1 MYTFLYKMRKR
12 RKKLNPNHGRHSER
26 QRTKDYSHVKKYEY
40 KDSSNAIVRL
50 PQPILSDPL
59 DKEPI
64 KTIKCKLDKFTREP
78 HHLQMIQDAVSNV
91 NVALRHV
98 TQMLKM
104 YLMTK
109 IDQPD
114 EFPVV
119 DTNFII
125 IACKVVCSYNPN
137 SSKDYADKNKVIF
150 DELTNFYNEH
160 YAPLHYLD
168 EKVPYLNLLQIFK
181 YEAKTIETSIKNN
194 IIAQFRI
201 RFCQLLNHHYNVKAE
216 IKAARQTGVKSE
228 LVNTANNIKYHFF
241 NHGTDKKKDRPLPN
255 DIRDVVLDYRSY
267 YLPNQKPTKENVDYD
282 LRKNTLRYLRS
293 LFLINRELEVETDK
307 TFNAFPL
314 KRSFIHG
321 QVTFDTTMLGRL
333 LGDTKTR
340 SQATLKEYAGTMKK
354 IFWNKYFIFNLKP
367 VPSEFNY
374 DNDVDYINGS
384 KQHPAI
390 REPYGYYF
398 SGMIKS
404 DGVSASL
411 LYKRYDVVADDNYGN
426 RKREIK
432 VDPNTGEDTDK
443 DELHVTDIAPDS
455 SEFQEFAGKR
465 IVAID
470 PNKDDIIYCTNGEQ
484 NFRYTLNQRD
494 VETKSRRYKKLME
507 QDKQFQY
514 DIDGE
519 VLSVN
524 DMQTK
529 ISESNSKS
537 SDLETF
543 TNFVATKNSFSS
555 ALTGHY
561 NFIKDD
567 SNSDESNRLNY
578 RRLRFNVYNNRRRSE
593 DRMVNRFKA
602 KFGLPDQTFIAFG
615 NAGSNHVK
623 GKAVVKHK
631 SMRKLFRR
639 HGYDVLL
646 VDEFRTSK
654 MCYECHKELEN
665 VYVDWV
671 NKDSEVESVH
681 VHGLKRCTTETCKAY
696 KNRDTNASMNILT
709 VVQCHFQNLP
719 RPTALCRQKKSFQ
732 E

>member
-1 MYTFLYKMRKR
+1 
-12 RKKLNPNHGRHSER
+12 
-26 QRTKDYSHVKKYEY
+26 
-40 KDSSNAIVRL
+40 
-50 PQPILSDPL
+50 
-59 DKEPI
+59 
-64 KTIKCKLDKFTREP
+64 
-78 HHLQMIQDAVSNV
+78 
-91 NVALRHV
+91 
-98 TQMLKM
+98 MLKL

-109 IDQPD
+109 VDYPD

-125 IACKVVCSYNPN
+125 IACKVGCSYDPN
-137 SSKDYADKNKVIF
+137 AGTGYMGKNKVIF

-160 YAPLHYLD
+160 YAPLHYID
-168 EKVPYLNLLQIFK
+168 EKVPYLNLLQIFQ
-181 YEAKTIETSIKNN
+181 YEAKTIETNIKNN

-216 IKAARQTGVKSE
+216 LKAAKQAGVKSE
-228 LVNTANNIKYHFF
+228 LVNTANNVKYHFF
-241 NHGTDKKKDRPLPN
+241 NHGMDKKKDKPLPD
-255 DIRDVVLDYRSY
+255 DIRDVVLNYRAY
-267 YLPNQKPTKENVDYD
+267 YLPDQKPTKGSVDYD
-282 LRKNTLRYLRS
+282 LRKNTLRYLRY
-293 LFLINRELEVETDK
+293 LFLINRELEAETGK
-307 TFNAFPL
+307 TFNVFPL

-321 QVTFDTTMLGRL
+321 QVTFDTTALGKL
-333 LGDTKTR
+333 FGDLKTAT
-340 SQATLKEYAGTMKK
+340 QATSTKHAGTIKK

-367 VPSEFNY
+367 VANEFNY
-374 DNDVDYINGS
+374 DNDADYINGL

-390 REPYGYYF
+390 REPYDYYF
-398 SGMIKS
+398 SGMIKT
-404 DGVSASL
+404 DGVSVGL

-426 RKREIK
+426 RKKEIN
-432 VDPNTGEDTDK
+432 VDTTTGEDIDS
-443 DELHVTDIAPDS
+443 DELHITDIVPESA
-455 SEFQEFAGKR
+455 EFQELASKK

-470 PNKDDIIYCTNGEQ
+470 PNKDDIIYCTDGQQ

-494 VETKSRRYKKLME
+494 VETKNRRYKKLIE
-507 QDKQFQY
+507 QDKSFRY
-514 DIDGE
+514 KIDGE
-519 VLSVN
+519 SFSVN
-524 DMQTK
+524 DMQTAMTK
-529 ISESNSKS
+529 FNSKS

-567 SNSDESNRLNY
+567 SNPDEADRINY

-602 KFGLPDQTFIAFG
+602 KFGHSDQTFIAFG

-631 SMRKLFRR
+631 GMRKLFRR

-654 MCYECHKELEN
+654 VCYECHKELSN
-665 VYVDWV
+665 VYVDW
-671 NKDSEVESVH
+671 NNRQGEVESVY

-709 VVQCHFQNLP
+709 IAECHFQGRP
-719 RPTALCRQKKSFQ
+719 RPVALCRQKKSSQ